1 MLADVADIT
10 EEKGNVLIVFY
21 TSSCVPCRALNP
33 ILDEIAQE
41 FNDLKIAKIDVTQNP
56 EVTQMFGVMSLPTVI
71 FMKDRKV
78 KHVLRGLSTKETIS
92 SMIRNHIS

>member
-10 EEKGNVLIVFY
+10 EEKGNVLIDFY

-78 KHVLRGLSTKETIS
+78 KHVFRGLSTKETIS

>member
-10 EEKGNVLIVFY
+10 EEKGNVLIDFY

-41 FNDLKIAKIDVTQNP
+41 FNDLK
-56 EVTQMFGVMSLPTVI
+56 
-71 FMKDRKV
+71 
-78 KHVLRGLSTKETIS
+78 
-92 SMIRNHIS
+92 

>member
-10 EEKGNVLIVFY
+10 EEKGNVLIDFY

-33 ILDEIAQE
+33 ILDEIALE

-56 EVTQMFGVMSLPTVI
+56 EMTQMFGVMSLPTVI

-78 KHVLRGLSTKETIS
+78 KRVLRGLSTKETIS
-92 SMIRNHIS
+92 SMIRDHM